1 MTETT
6 TTDVKK
12 GRSGYGSAPLTV
24 SVYNFDPSLGCDDA
38 TFQPCSPRALSSL
51 KVVGDRF
58 KAFFPLS
65 QNFTEEQPPYFGF
78 FTEDEFIGGHVSPS
92 DVRRVTPPTYHVPQ
106 PQFFS
111 SFNSAEQLYD
121 ALTTW
126 DMIGYIDVTPVSL
139 KFWKQFDERISVKR
153 YRKGSQ
159 GYNVLTDYV
168 HDWANKIVLQLAKAT
183 PEDYVLVQCVDK
195 VTGKPYGPRGM
206 VRSLAA
212 ALGVIDAYN
221 GLVPPNWGHPVPHSD
236 DIPPAPPIAQPPSI
250 EEAEGQQSFDVG
262 TFRYRYAGH

>member
-1 MTETT
+1 
-6 TTDVKK
+6 
-12 GRSGYGSAPLTV
+12 
-24 SVYNFDPSLGCDDA
+24 
-38 TFQPCSPRALSSL
+38 
-51 KVVGDRF
+51 
-58 KAFFPLS
+58 
-65 QNFTEEQPPYFGF
+65 
-78 FTEDEFIGGHVSPS
+78 
-92 DVRRVTPPTYHVPQ
+92 
-106 PQFFS
+106 
-111 SFNSAEQLYD
+111 
-121 ALTTW
+121 
-126 DMIGYIDVTPVSL
+126 MIGHIDVTPVSL

-159 GYNVLTDYV
+159 GYKVLTDHV

-206 VRSLAA
+206 IRSLAA

-236 DIPPAPPIAQPPSI
+236 HEFPPASPPIAHPPSV
-250 EEAEGQQSFDVG
+250 EEAEGQRSFFDVI